1 MTAQTLATLR
11 CPKCAGDL
19 VTYERQGIH
28 VDQCR
33 DCRGVW
39 LDRGELDHL
48 VDREAAAQGRAVAS
62 PAGAVD
68 PGARTAGRDAYG
80 SPGGEPRSR
89 DDDRRYDDRRY
100 EDRRDDR
107 RYDDR
112 RDEDRRGGFFG
123 DLFGDI
129 LGG

>member
-1 MTAQTLATLR
+1 MSALAAPITLQ

-19 VTYERQGIH
+19 VTYERQGVH

-48 VDREAAAQGRAVAS
+48 IDAEAVALARRVGAVPLGANVAAGGAIGPGSAAPYDDGRAS
-62 PAGAVD
+62 
-68 PGARTAGRDAYG
+68 GARAD
-80 SPGGEPRSR
+80 RSAV
-89 DDDRRYDDRRY
+89 
-100 EDRRDDR
+100 
-107 RYDDR
+107 
-112 RDEDRRGGFFG
+112 RDEDRRGGFLG
-123 DLFGDI
+123 DLLGDI